1 MIETIAAPA
10 DRLVLGGVHHTARPT
25 WKLKE
30 TIVFYR
36 DLLGLPLIHA
46 VSARGWGPADHP
58 DFLHF
63 FFDSGNESTIAFF
76 YYIGTTQPAHLVHHA
91 KYDNDATHTAWRVES
106 ADDLAGWR
114 RWLESH
120 GVEVMFQIQHEIVES
135 IYFRDPNGYLL
146 EIGRPTRTLTA
157 LDAREAEMTIAAA
170 LTLEESG
177 PLTSIDAVWREKGN
191 AVRRMFADEE
201 AVR

>member
-1 MIETIAAPA
+1 MIEQLTVPA
-10 DRLVLGGVHHTARPT
+10 SRLVLGGVHHTARPT

-36 DLLGLPLIHA
+36 DLLGLPLVHA

-63 FFDSGNESTIAFF
+63 FFDSGNGSTIAFF
-76 YYIGTTQPAHLVHHA
+76 YYIGTTQPSHLVHHA
-91 KYDNDATHTAWRVES
+91 KYDSDATHTAWRVES

-114 RWLESH
+114 GWLERN
-120 GVEVMFQIQHEIVES
+120 GIEVMFQIQHEIVES

-146 EIGRPTRTLTA
+146 EIGRPTRMLTD
-157 LDAREAEMTIAAA
+157 LDAREAEMTLAAA
-170 LTLEESG
+170 IALEEAG
-177 PLTSIDAVWREKGN
+177 TLTTIDAVWREKGT
-191 AVRRMFADEE
+191 AVARVLAD
-201 AVR
+201 AGAPR